1 MHHRHLPRRLTS
13 PVLLLALLGLAP
25 ATALAAPPWSGIL
38 FFDQPAG
45 GAKVEGVIP
54 TSPADRAG
62 LQAGDVVTAVNGQ
75 TIANPYAFVAI
86 SSKQSVGSTLTL
98 AVTRAGRALTLKL
111 TLAAAIDDL
120 KKWKLYF
127 TDRPAPDF
135 TLSLVNRT
143 GSVSLSG
150 KRGKAVLLFF
160 WSTDCDSCKLILRNY
175 LPGIHKELSG
185 RGLELL
191 SIGLDKNVEPL
202 RQATS
207 AFGLPFDVAHYPRAD
222 YLRAYKNTSKPVLI
236 LVDRRGIVREYV
248 VGSDYRQA
256 WLRSLALKV
265 MAR

>member
-1 MHHRHLPRRLTS
+1 LWS
-13 PVLLLALLGLAP
+13 VLLAAFLVIAP
-25 ATALAAPPWSGIL
+25 ASAQAAPGWSGIL

-75 TIANPYAFVAI
+75 TIANAWGFVAI
-86 SSKQSVGSTLTL
+86 SSKQAVGATLTL
-98 AVTRAGRALTLKL
+98 AVTRSGRPLSLKV

-127 TDRPAPDF
+127 SDRPAPDF
-135 TLSLVNRT
+135 SLSLVNRA
-143 GSVSLSG
+143 GSVSLAS
-150 KRGKAVLLFF
+150 KRGKPVLLFF

-175 LPGIHKELSG
+175 LPGLHKELSG

-191 SIGLDKNVEPL
+191 SLGLDKNVDPL
-202 RQATS
+202 RKAAAS
-207 AFGLPFDVAHYPRAD
+207 FGLPFDVAHYPRAD

-236 LVDRRGIVREYV
+236 LIDRKGIVREYL
-248 VGSDYRQA
+248 VGSDYRQT
-256 WLRSLALKV
+256 WLKSLALKV